1 VDTTFEKETKR
12 NETVLFPIRQDVNL
26 TDNKTG
32 WPADI
37 KRTPNIDD
45 FKELKDHDAYQKNLD
60 RLLRDLKQES

>member
-1 VDTTFEKETKR
+1 MDTTFEKETKWK
-12 NETVLFPIRQDVNL
+12 ETVLFPIRQDVNL

-37 KRTPNIDD
+37 KRTANIDD